1 MNGRIAVTVVDH
13 RGERHVLSLHP
24 NTVLAQVRRMLEKL
38 LRVPASIIRASTSLP
53 LDTIPRVLIS
63 YFKYSLYSPNEDCS
77 NFRRDLFQG

>member
-38 LRVPASIIRASTSLP
+38 LRVPASTIRASTLP
-53 LDTIPRVLIS
+53 PRDITARVSNSCLKCELHSPKYCS
-63 YFKYSLYSPNEDCS
+63 YFCRNI
-77 NFRRDLFQG
+77 FQG

>member
-38 LRVPASIIRASTSLP
+38 LRVPASTIRASTSLP
-53 LDTIPRVLIS
+53 WDIIRACFELLFEMRIALAKRVL
-63 YFKYSLYSPNEDCS
+63 L
-77 NFRRDLFQG
+77 